1 MHHDAPAALPLLACI
16 VGLIFGASVVHPTTC
31 AIGVVAIV
39 ALWSADV
46 LVRIRGTSR
55 AAAIR
60 SSAAL
65 DETSGACGRGRP
77 HSAARLLTT
86 SIALAVGFLLSSH
99 LAAVRASELRTFRN
113 LDPHRFAEIEA
124 PIDHDW
130 SLRGASYFLRV
141 DRFRANGVD
150 FEQPLLIYAGFEPPS
165 AGFSK
170 SIVASGFLRRNDRG
184 TFVLSL
190 KSPLL
195 MRYSG
200 TLPPLSP
207 ARLNRALA
215 MRIAPFAPARPV
227 EVALVEALVLGRSER
242 LSDDVRDSFKRGG
255 TYHLLVFSGL
265 QIAIAAGAIA
275 WLLRFVHAPRAS
287 DWLLLLFALLA
298 PPFIGPTASVSR
310 SSIGIG
316 LYALSRIAKRPTS
329 IENLWCIA
337 ALSRLLVAPADLADP
352 AFLLT
357 YAGAGSLLFIA
368 KPFKGRARWVVTPL
382 AAEVVIVPL
391 TLASFHQYAIGGSV
405 LTIAMTPIIFV
416 MLIVAALVCA
426 MPSNALLSLIGLL
439 HAVCGAMN
447 QAGALT
453 SGFFTAPPGEAVAI
467 ALVASIAAIA
477 ALSGRWRAVAIAA
490 LLLIPTAAAIH
501 RARSL
506 RSVLVPEV
514 TALDVGQGDSIV
526 TRAADRTILVDGGG
540 RNDASRFGESVLLP
554 LLLDRG
560 IRRVDVVALTHAHP
574 DHCGGLPAVIDHLE
588 VGAIWI
594 TPRRFTGDCAASIL
608 GAAIRRSVPIHIVR
622 DGDRLVL
629 PPLHATALV
638 ATTHFRRAAE
648 NNSSLV
654 LRIQSGARRVL
665 LTGDVEAEAEG
676 SLLTRLGW
684 CHVLKVAHHG
694 SKSSSTPPFL
704 DEVAP
709 RLAVISCGRDN
720 RFGHPHPA
728 VIEALR
734 SRRIRTWRTDR
745 NGSIT
750 IALRERGIFTKA
762 EIDTP
767 P

>member
-16 VGLIFGASVVHPTTC
+16 LGLTFGVSVVSPYSTAVAVL
-31 AIGVVAIV
+31 AIGGLA
-39 ALWSADV
+39 ALLWHRHSRLWDKAA
-46 LVRIRGTSR
+46 RTR
-55 AAAIR
+55 AAEPSR
-60 SSAAL
+60 LSRRNSS
-65 DETSGACGRGRP
+65 RW
-77 HSAARLLTT
+77 LTT
-86 SIALAVGFLLSSH
+86 SVALAAGIALASH
-99 LAAVRASELRTFRN
+99 HAATRASELRTFREF
-113 LDPHRFAEIEA
+113 DAQRFADIEA

-130 SLRGASYFLRV
+130 SRRGASYLLRA
-141 DRFRANGVD
+141 DRFRANGAD
-150 FEQPLLIYAGFEPPS
+150 FDQPLLIYAGFEPPS

-170 SIVASGFLRRNDRG
+170 AIVTSGFLRRNDRG

-190 KSPLL
+190 KSPRL

-215 MRIAPFAPARPV
+215 MRIAPFAPSHPV

-275 WLLRFVHAPRAS
+275 WLLRFIHAPRAS
-287 DWLLLLFALLA
+287 DWLLLLFAVLA

-310 SSIGIG
+310 SSIGIC
-316 LYALSRIAKRPTS
+316 LYAFSRIAKRPTS

-337 ALSRLLVAPADLADP
+337 ALARLLVAPADLADP
-352 AFLLT
+352 AFQLT

-368 KPFKGRARWVVTPL
+368 KPFKGRAKWIVAPL
-382 AAEVVIVPL
+382 AAEVAIVPL
-391 TLASFHQYAIGGSV
+391 TLASFHQYAIGGSL
-405 LTIAMTPIIFV
+405 LTIAMTPVIFV
-416 MLIVAALVCA
+416 MLIVAAIVCA
-426 MPSNALLSLIGLL
+426 MPSDALLSLIALL
-439 HAVCGAMN
+439 HAVCGSMN

-453 SGFFTAPPGEAVAI
+453 SGFFTAPPAATVAI
-467 ALVASIAAIA
+467 AFIASIAATA
-477 ALSGRWRAVAIAA
+477 ALSGRWRAVAITA
-490 LLLIPTAAAIH
+490 LLLLPTAAAIH

-506 RSVLVPEV
+506 RSVSAPEV

-526 TRAADRTILVDGGG
+526 TRAADRVILVDGGG
-540 RNDASRFGESVLLP
+540 RNDAPRFGESVLLP

-560 IRRVDVVALTHAHP
+560 IRRIDVVALTHAHP

-588 VGAIWI
+588 VDSIWI
-594 TPRRFTGDCAASIL
+594 TPRRFTGDCATNIL
-608 GAAIRRSVPIHIVR
+608 AAAIRRSVAIHIVR
-622 DGDRLVL
+622 DGDRVVL

-638 ATTHFRRAAE
+638 ATTRFRRAAE

-654 LRIQSGARRVL
+654 LRVQSGARRVL

-676 SLLTRLGW
+676 SLLTRLGR
-684 CHVLKVAHHG
+684 CDVLKVAHHG

-704 DEVAP
+704 DAVAP
-709 RLAVISCGRDN
+709 RVAVISCGRDN
-720 RFGHPHPA
+720 RFGHPHA
-728 VIEALR
+728 SVVDELR

-745 NGSIT
+745 NGSIA
-750 IALRERGIFTKA
+750 IVLRDRGIFTNV

-767 P
+767 Q